1 MNPIPTCQSNFSY
14 TVMLSKASNTY
25 TSNMNNS
32 WTSDIQLSIQQ
43 SLQEIAS
50 QMGQPLDE
58 VAAERL
64 YRDSSILLDRI
75 PCEPLT
81 LARVAGTLLVY
92 QMQKTEP
99 EEVDWFKS
107 QVQQCSTDEEIE
119 ELIESIHRTDAL

>member
-1 MNPIPTCQSNFSY
+1 MNDSFPP
-14 TVMLSKASNTY
+14 
-25 TSNMNNS
+25 
-32 WTSDIQLSIQQ
+32 DIERSIQQ

-64 YRDSSILLDRI
+64 YQDASVLLDRI

-81 LARVAGTLLVY
+81 LARLAGTLLVY

-99 EEVDWFKS
+99 EELEWFQS
-107 QVQQCSTDEEIE
+107 QVQQCSTDEEVE
-119 ELIESIHRTDAL
+119 ELIESINRTDAL